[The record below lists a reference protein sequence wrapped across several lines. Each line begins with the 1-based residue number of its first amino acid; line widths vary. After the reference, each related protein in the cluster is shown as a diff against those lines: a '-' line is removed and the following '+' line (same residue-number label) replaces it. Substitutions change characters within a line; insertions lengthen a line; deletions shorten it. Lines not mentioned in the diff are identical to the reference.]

1 MIQYPR
7 LCFIKLKLLLL
18 AIEVKS
24 EEAGGD
30 PKIIINPHMSKI
42 PANSVGFFI
51 TQSAEEAKR
60 SESPPPF
67 PPFSELNVF
76 RAWFYCKACHQDVK
90 DENLIKKC
98 KCKHCKYFNTKLTK
112 KVLLNPVTSDKRI
125 QYFSQIFF

>member
-1 MIQYPR
+1 MTSINSFNLIQYFNILLR

-30 PKIIINPHMSKI
+30 PKIIINPHLSKI

-60 SESPPPF
+60 YAPPP
-67 PPFSELNVF
+67 PPPPLFL
-76 RAWFYCKACHQDVK
+76 Y
-90 DENLIKKC
+90 
-98 KCKHCKYFNTKLTK
+98 
-112 KVLLNPVTSDKRI
+112 
-125 QYFSQIFF
+125 

>member
-1 MIQYPR
+1 MVKYVNALIFNLWNWDLWQESILLIWFNILLR

-30 PKIIINPHMSKI
+30 PKIIINPHLSKI

-60 SESPPPF
+60 SEALPLSLSPAF
-67 PPFSELNVF
+67 WTESV
-76 RAWFYCKACHQDVK
+76 
-90 DENLIKKC
+90 
-98 KCKHCKYFNTKLTK
+98 
-112 KVLLNPVTSDKRI
+112 
-125 QYFSQIFF
+125 